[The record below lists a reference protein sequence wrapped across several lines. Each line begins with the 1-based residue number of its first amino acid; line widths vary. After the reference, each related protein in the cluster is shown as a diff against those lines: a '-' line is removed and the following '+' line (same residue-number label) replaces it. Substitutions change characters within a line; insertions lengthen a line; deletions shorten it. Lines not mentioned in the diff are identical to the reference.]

1 MKNLTIFKNPITGEY
16 VYGYKLDIKA
26 DEYISSLNNNPMTLT
41 FKPNEINTDL
51 WNALVMPQND

>member
-1 MKNLTIFKNPITGEY
+1 MKNLTIFKDPITDKY

-26 DEYISSLNNNPMTLT
+26 DEYISSLNNNPITLT

-51 WNALVMPQND
+51 WNVLVMPQND